1 MRKTPY
7 LYKQQ
12 GLERFVFSS
21 MGKTNII
28 KLVESSTTS
37 TPGVCN
43 LGFGDLLPDGTVD
56 DKVNSNSVIGLT

>member
-1 MRKTPY
+1 
-7 LYKQQ
+7 
-12 GLERFVFSS
+12 